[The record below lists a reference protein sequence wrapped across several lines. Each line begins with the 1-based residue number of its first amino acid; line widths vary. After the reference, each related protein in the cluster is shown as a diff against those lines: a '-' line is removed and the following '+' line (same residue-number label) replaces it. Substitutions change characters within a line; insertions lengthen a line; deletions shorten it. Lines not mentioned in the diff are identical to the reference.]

1 MVLKQNVIQIL
12 NIGVVQ
18 NMVFVEALQNT
29 AIVIHAST
37 IVPFPS
43 KEKSD
48 LIDDVVTI
56 FHYLMAPHQNVLV
69 LVLIIVAQSSVTV
82 DLVQTIVN
90 VQNALI
96 IANRKLQETV
106 STYIIVN
113 ELSLLS
119 TYSPVLFVN
128 SLALFLKSIY
138 RKYGKTRK
146 NIVA

>member
-12 NIGVVQ
+12 NIGVVLS
-18 NMVFVEALQNT
+18 MVFVEALQNT

-37 IVPFPS
+37 IVPFRS

-56 FHYLMAPHQNVLV
+56 FHYLMVPHQNALV

-82 DLVQTIVN
+82 GLVQIIVN
-90 VQNALI
+90 AQNVLI

-106 STYIIVN
+106 STYIVGYV
-113 ELSLLS
+113 LLLLS
-119 TYSPVLFVN
+119 TYLISSSFWEITSPIPKI
-128 SLALFLKSIY
+128 S
-138 RKYGKTRK
+138 
-146 NIVA
+146 

>member
-1 MVLKQNVIQIL
+1 MVQKQNVIQIL
-12 NIGVVQ
+12 NIGVVLS
-18 NMVFVEALQNT
+18 MVFVEALQNT

-37 IVPFPS
+37 IVPFRS

-82 DLVQTIVN
+82 GLVQTIVN
-90 VQNALI
+90 AQNVLI

-106 STYIIVN
+106 STYIIGD
-113 ELSLLS
+113 ELSFFTFFLLS
-119 TYSPVLFVN
+119 SSVWEVT
-128 SLALFLKSIY
+128 A
-138 RKYGKTRK
+138 
-146 NIVA
+146 

>member
-1 MVLKQNVIQIL
+1 
-12 NIGVVQ
+12 
-18 NMVFVEALQNT
+18 
-29 AIVIHAST
+29 
-37 IVPFPS
+37 
-43 KEKSD
+43 
-48 LIDDVVTI
+48 
-56 FHYLMAPHQNVLV
+56 MAPLRNVLV

-82 DLVQTIVN
+82 GLVQTIVN

-106 STYIIVN
+106 STYIIGD

-119 TYSPVLFVN
+119 TYFPVLFVKL
-128 SLALFLKSIY
+128 LALFLKSIY

>member
-1 MVLKQNVIQIL
+1 LLLQFLFHNKILLVLVDTEMMDDAVSLDPCQMVLKQNVIQIL

-18 NMVFVEALQNT
+18 SMVFVEALQNT
-29 AIVIHAST
+29 AIVIHVST

-82 DLVQTIVN
+82 GQGQIIVN
-90 VQNALI
+90 AQNVLI
-96 IANRKLQETV
+96 IANRKLQET
-106 STYIIVN
+106 I
-113 ELSLLS
+113 
-119 TYSPVLFVN
+119 
-128 SLALFLKSIY
+128 
-138 RKYGKTRK
+138 
-146 NIVA
+146 

>member
-1 MVLKQNVIQIL
+1 LLLQFLFHNKILLVLVDTEMMDDVVSLDPCQMVQKQNVIQIL
-12 NIGVVQ
+12 NIGVVLS
-18 NMVFVEALQNT
+18 MVFVEALQNT

-37 IVPFPS
+37 IVPFRS

-82 DLVQTIVN
+82 GQAQIIVN

-96 IANRKLQETV
+96 IANRKLQET
-106 STYIIVN
+106 I
-113 ELSLLS
+113 
-119 TYSPVLFVN
+119 
-128 SLALFLKSIY
+128 
-138 RKYGKTRK
+138 
-146 NIVA
+146 

>member
-1 MVLKQNVIQIL
+1 MVQKQNVIQIL

-18 NMVFVEALQNT
+18 NMVFVEALLNT

-56 FHYLMAPHQNVLV
+56 FHYQMAPHQNVLV

-82 DLVQTIVN
+82 GQAQIIVN
-90 VQNALI
+90 AQNALI

-106 STYIIVN
+106 STCIIED
-113 ELSLLS
+113 ELS
-119 TYSPVLFVN
+119 F
-128 SLALFLKSIY
+128 
-138 RKYGKTRK
+138 
-146 NIVA
+146 

>member
-1 MVLKQNVIQIL
+1 MVQKQNVIQIL
-12 NIGVVQ
+12 NIGVVLS
-18 NMVFVEALQNT
+18 MVFVEALQNT

-37 IVPFPS
+37 IVPFRS

-82 DLVQTIVN
+82 GLVQTIVN
-90 VQNALI
+90 AQNALI

-106 STYIIVN
+106 STCIIED
-113 ELSLLS
+113 ELSLIS
-119 TYSPVLFVN
+119 TGCS
-128 SLALFLKSIY
+128 
-138 RKYGKTRK
+138 
-146 NIVA
+146 NIK